1 MFLIKSNFE
10 KLLGEWNIFYYYV
23 IATNLQNIISFVLC
37 NNLWCVFTDK
47 VTSNLLLEP
56 DWPTTLE
63 ICDTIRQKDV
73 Q

>member
-1 MFLIKSNFE
+1 MFKSNFE
-10 KLLGEWNIFYYYV
+10 KLLGTLTIYTVFKLRV
-23 IATNLQNIISFVLC
+23 I
-37 NNLWCVFTDK
+37 VFSRFGCKFLDR

-56 DWPTTLE
+56 DWPSTLE

>member
-10 KLLGEWNIFYYYV
+10 KLLGKWNFYNEIIMIYNIVIYV
-23 IATNLQNIISFVLC
+23 
-37 NNLWCVFTDK
+37 WCKLIDK